1 MLRSL
6 ATATVTVALATT
18 VLCGPAAAKP
28 HKSERLWATVNVCDT
43 ADHPDEIG
51 IRASMPGV
59 RQRAVLRM
67 RFRVQYFASADGKW
81 HNFTTSPDA
90 DSGWMKVGKQRRG
103 AVESGWNVRFRPPTG
118 GGAHQ
123 LRGSVHFRWV
133 RRGKVLHRSRR
144 ITEAG
149 HRSTKGADPP
159 GYSAAT
165 CSIS

>member
-1 MLRSL
+1 MLLRL
-6 ATATVTVALATT
+6 ATAGAVSLVVAASCAQA
-18 VLCGPAAAKP
+18 VAKP
-28 HKSERLWATVNVCDT
+28 HDSPRLWATVNVCDT
-43 ADHPDEIG
+43 QDHPDEIG

-59 RQRAVLRM
+59 RQLTRLRM

-81 HNFTTSPDA
+81 HNFASDKRA
-90 DSGWMKVGKQRRG
+90 DSGWMTVGRQRG
-103 AVESGWNVRFRPPTG
+103 GVAQSGWNVRFKPPSG
-118 GGAHQ
+118 GGSHQ

-133 RRGKVLHRSRR
+133 RRGRILHRSRR

-149 HRSTKGADPP
+149 HRSTTGSDPP